1 VLSSH
6 EQRIWD
12 DIERFYAAEAEEP
25 VLAAPHPTHRRRRE
39 GRGVDDLPAA
49 VVAGVWA
56 TILLILIGAV
66 VAGAAVGAATAL
78 GWLLWRLWPLLRGRP
93 GERGGWSCAR

>member
-25 VLAAPHPTHRRRRE
+25 VRPGLRPVRRRRDA
-39 GRGVDDLPAA
+39 DDLPGL
-49 VVAGVWA
+49 VVAGVWS
-56 TILLILIGAV
+56 TILLIVFGAV
-66 VAGAAVGAATAL
+66 AAGFAVGAATAL
-78 GWLLWRLWPLLRGRP
+78 GWLLWRHWPLLRDQDTAPASPTSRA
-93 GERGGWSCAR
+93 E